1 MLIWLAALAMV
12 ASAALR
18 IANVCG
24 KGADARTMWLLVVL
38 PVAGCLF
45 YVLNI
50 LCDGKERLYR
60 SSIPVMLLTLYYGIK
75 ISMSGMPIWLIFV
88 CWVAYVAVAAFYT
101 VTVSGQIKSTV
112 PLLLLLLAFSMIGY
126 CALREEAGGADRLEK
141 QASAVLSR
149 MEGAGRVEVTIMT
162 RKAQTGGT
170 GLMKGETGGEVPCGA
185 MAVAQGA
192 DDPLVRMQLEQ
203 ALCALLGLPN
213 SAVSVVT
220 GGK

>member
-1 MLIWLAALAMV
+1 MADWFRRIKAALTPQV
-12 ASAALR
+12 
-18 IANVCG
+18 
-24 KGADARTMWLLVVL
+24 
-38 PVAGCLF
+38 
-45 YVLNI
+45 
-50 LCDGKERLYR
+50 
-60 SSIPVMLLTLYYGIK
+60 
-75 ISMSGMPIWLIFV
+75 
-88 CWVAYVAVAAFYT
+88 
-101 VTVSGQIKSTV
+101 
-112 PLLLLLLAFSMIGY
+112 LLLLLLAFSMIGY
-126 CALREEAGGADRLEK
+126 CTLREETGGADRLEK

-170 GLMKGETGGEVPCGA
+170 GLLKSETGGEEVPCGA

>member
-1 MLIWLAALAMV
+1 MGKISEIEGRARRGGLVQENQGGAHAAG
-12 ASAALR
+12 ASAAAPCVFDDRLLR
-18 IANVCG
+18 PSG
-24 KGADARTMWLLVVL
+24 
-38 PVAGCLF
+38 
-45 YVLNI
+45 
-50 LCDGKERLYR
+50 R
-60 SSIPVMLLTLYYGIK
+60 SGR
-75 ISMSGMPIWLIFV
+75 G
-88 CWVAYVAVAAFYT
+88 
-101 VTVSGQIKSTV
+101 
-112 PLLLLLLAFSMIGY
+112 
-126 CALREEAGGADRLEK
+126 DRLEK

>member
-1 MLIWLAALAMV
+1 MADWFRRIKAALTPQV
-12 ASAALR
+12 
-18 IANVCG
+18 
-24 KGADARTMWLLVVL
+24 
-38 PVAGCLF
+38 
-45 YVLNI
+45 
-50 LCDGKERLYR
+50 
-60 SSIPVMLLTLYYGIK
+60 
-75 ISMSGMPIWLIFV
+75 
-88 CWVAYVAVAAFYT
+88 
-101 VTVSGQIKSTV
+101 
-112 PLLLLLLAFSMIGY
+112 LLLLLLAFSMIGY
-126 CALREEAGGADRLEK
+126 CAFREEAGGADRLEK

-170 GLMKGETGGEVPCGA
+170 GLLKSETGGEEVPCGA

>member
-1 MLIWLAALAMV
+1 MV
-12 ASAALR
+12 IVTISLHSSLLPSLKESESSLPYCMKKS
-18 IANVCG
+18 NY
-24 KGADARTMWLLVVL
+24 GAW
-38 PVAGCLF
+38 
-45 YVLNI
+45 
-50 LCDGKERLYR
+50 
-60 SSIPVMLLTLYYGIK
+60 
-75 ISMSGMPIWLIFV
+75 
-88 CWVAYVAVAAFYT
+88 
-101 VTVSGQIKSTV
+101 
-112 PLLLLLLAFSMIGY
+112 
-126 CALREEAGGADRLEK
+126 ADRLEK

>member
-1 MLIWLAALAMV
+1 MQPRGNFPCFPRVLAFSACGWYDKAMKKRVAYYVSRKNPLIWLAALVML

-75 ISMSGMPIWLIFV
+75 ISMSGMPIGLI
-88 CWVAYVAVAAFYT
+88 
-101 VTVSGQIKSTV
+101 
-112 PLLLLLLAFSMIGY
+112 
-126 CALREEAGGADRLEK
+126 
-141 QASAVLSR
+141 
-149 MEGAGRVEVTIMT
+149 
-162 RKAQTGGT
+162 
-170 GLMKGETGGEVPCGA
+170 LMP
-185 MAVAQGA
+185 
-192 DDPLVRMQLEQ
+192 
-203 ALCALLGLPN
+203 
-213 SAVSVVT
+213 
-220 GGK
+220 

>member
-1 MLIWLAALAMV
+1 MADWFRRIKAALTPQV
-12 ASAALR
+12 
-18 IANVCG
+18 
-24 KGADARTMWLLVVL
+24 
-38 PVAGCLF
+38 
-45 YVLNI
+45 
-50 LCDGKERLYR
+50 
-60 SSIPVMLLTLYYGIK
+60 
-75 ISMSGMPIWLIFV
+75 
-88 CWVAYVAVAAFYT
+88 
-101 VTVSGQIKSTV
+101 
-112 PLLLLLLAFSMIGY
+112 LLLLLLAFSMIGY
-126 CALREEAGGADRLEK
+126 CALREEADGADRLEK

-170 GLMKGETGGEVPCGA
+170 GLLKSETGGEEVPCGA